1 MTRPLRLL
9 LALAHR
15 LDQALNEATLRR
27 APGLMK
33 ERTDRV
39 SEAYLHRLQDTTWR
53 TR

>member
-9 LALAHR
+9 LAAAHR
-15 LDQALNEATLRR
+15 LDQALNDACLRR
-27 APGLMK
+27 APSLMK

-39 SEAYLHRLQDTTWR
+39 TTAWIHRQQDTTWR